1 MSKNLLS
8 IENAKIIFRNFEGR
22 EDRFNRAGNR
32 NFSVIIEDKE
42 EALRLINDDWNLKV
56 LKPRDPDESIAYY
69 LPVTVNMEG
78 NTSVKLITNKNINT
92 LDADSVSQL
101 DYIEIDTVDLILRP
115 YDWEVN
121 GKSGRKA
128 YLKTAYVTMVEDEF
142 ADKYADRNE

>member
-92 LDADSVSQL
+92 LDADTVSQL

>member
-32 NFSVIIEDKE
+32 NFAVIIEDKE

-92 LDADSVSQL
+92 LDADTVSQL

>member
-22 EDRFNRAGNR
+22 EDKFNRAGNR
-32 NFSVIIEDKE
+32 NFAVIIEDKE
-42 EALRLINDDWNLKV
+42 EALNLINDDWNLKV
-56 LKPRDPDESIAYY
+56 LKQRDPEDPICYY

-78 NTSVKLITNKNINT
+78 NVSIKLVTNKNINN
-92 LDADSVSQL
+92 LDAETVSTL
-101 DYIEIDTVDLILRP
+101 DYIEIDSVDLIIRP

-121 GKSGRKA
+121 GKTGRKA

>member
-101 DYIEIDTVDLILRP
+101 DYIEIDAVDLILRP